1 MPSSPAQAGTSVA
14 AATTLA
20 VDTVDTADTATDDA
34 DVDTVEAEP
43 AATEVETS
51 AFTLTPPAG
60 WIRDAQEVDHDG
72 YVESRWHLPGAPEV
86 YVLIDH
92 TVDFDGTPEDGAR
105 SVRKMT
111 SRNADYA
118 ELAFEPA
125 AVAGLGKLAVGVRA
139 RPRSQGRLVPDRLR
153 HRLRPARGRARG
165 PLERAETTF
174 ADVSDSLV
182 LPC

>member
-1 MPSSPAQAGTSVA
+1 MLAAGLVALGVLLRQGDAPSPAQAGTSVA
-14 AATTLA
+14 AATTRA

-118 ELAFEPA
+118 SS
-125 AVAGLGKLAVGVRA
+125 
-139 RPRSQGRLVPDRLR
+139 PRSP
-153 HRLRPARGRARG
+153 RPWLGSQPGGGSSRSATLTRSTG
-165 PLERAETTF
+165 
-174 ADVSDSLV
+174 S
-182 LPC
+182 